1 MVRIMNG
8 AGTGKGAVLLD
19 AAGTLITPCEP
30 VSETYAALA
39 RRYGVALD
47 VDKLAQAF
55 ALVFRDMPELAFK
68 WTSLDELHEQ
78 ERAWWRLLV
87 QRVIDRTGTFS
98 GDFDQYF
105 TALYA
110 HYAQGHAW
118 RCFPEVMDVL
128 ASLRDK
134 GYRLAV
140 VSNFDS
146 RLPGILRAVGIDTFM
161 DAIIYSSRAGSAKP
175 DPAIFMQALDALGVA
190 PQQALHVGDSVEADV
205 GGAVA
210 AGLAALLIRRGQ
222 EPVAGSE
229 EVIQSL
235 DGLTDRLGV
244 EIG

>member
-1 MVRIMNG
+1 MSRVT
-8 AGTGKGAVLLD
+8 GTGAVLLD
-19 AAGTLITPCEP
+19 AAGTLIRPREP
-30 VSETYAALA
+30 VSETYAAFA

-55 ALVFRDMPELAFK
+55 TSVFRDMPQLAFE
-68 WTSLDELHEQ
+68 WASLEELHEQ

-87 QRVIDRTGTFS
+87 QRVIDGTGSFS
-98 GDFDQYF
+98 GDFDGYF
-105 TALYA
+105 AALYA

-118 RCFPEVMDVL
+118 RCFPEVPDVL

-146 RLPGILRAVGIDTFM
+146 RLPGILRAVGIDGFM

-175 DPAIFMQALDALGVA
+175 DPAIFRQALDALGIA
-190 PQQALHVGDSVEADV
+190 PEQALHVGDSVEADA
-205 GGAVA
+205 GGAIA

-222 EPVAGSE
+222 VAVAGSE
-229 EVIQSL
+229 RVIHSL
-235 DGLTDRLGV
+235 ADLADRLEG
-244 EIG
+244 